1 MIINKNKI
9 QGLYLYGPDSGN
21 IEFTKND
28 FVVSGDSIY
37 VCDAERV
44 SGIDPAE
51 DTSYEYYHPY
61 PGSMIISASE
71 YLQYVKS
78 GGQNKY
84 VSSQAIKGILQ
95 SYQFGL
101 DMEGVVVDYIDK
113 NGDTSLILSSITD
126 RPLDNLMLTKTL
138 NRGMIKVSHELEQIA
153 DGVINGESFS
163 TLFGFLE
170 KKDPRSGKPIEYQLI
185 LSQYT
190 YKQTANLYI
199 RIQEMSSP
207 LTGVSV
213 YRYMSWSEGEFPE
226 ENGVISGWRNVFSY
240 SSAIQSRLDA
250 LQQYY
255 NTLAVQYAAR
265 VDSLRGSF
273 RFREKYAGSTYESNH
288 QKIIGSL
295 GEGGYTV
302 CLEGTVNG
310 VIYSESVTVRL
321 KDQMS
326 AYQIGFS
333 KLEGSLRLSSGTIE
347 LVCDGDITRFVSIYE
362 REERS

>member
-1 MIINKNKI
+1 MVLF
-9 QGLYLYGPDSGN
+9 Q
-21 IEFTKND
+21 
-28 FVVSGDSIY
+28 
-37 VCDAERV
+37 
-44 SGIDPAE
+44 
-51 DTSYEYYHPY
+51 
-61 PGSMIISASE
+61 
-71 YLQYVKS
+71 
-78 GGQNKY
+78 
-84 VSSQAIKGILQ
+84 
-95 SYQFGL
+95 
-101 DMEGVVVDYIDK
+101 
-113 NGDTSLILSSITD
+113 
-126 RPLDNLMLTKTL
+126 
-138 NRGMIKVSHELEQIA
+138 
-153 DGVINGESFS
+153 DG
-163 TLFGFLE
+163 
-170 KKDPRSGKPIEYQLI
+170 
-185 LSQYT
+185 
-190 YKQTANLYI
+190 
-199 RIQEMSSP
+199 EM
-207 LTGVSV
+207 
-213 YRYMSWSEGEFPE
+213 
-226 ENGVISGWRNVFSY
+226 FSY

-295 GEGGYTV
+295 GEGVYTV